1 MKLLIIT
8 SIKEDLQTV
17 THIMDKAGIAVFS
30 VSETIGHKTE
40 QHGFLMDN
48 WFGKSGDGTA
58 ALFIFSFTDDAKA
71 THTIDLV
78 KNHNAVSE
86 SHFPIRAFV
95 VPVDQSSF

>member
-17 THIMDKAGIAVFS
+17 THIMEKAGIAVFS

-48 WFGKSGDGTA
+48 WFGKSGDGTD
-58 ALFIFSFTDDAKA
+58 ALFTFSFTDDAKA
-71 THTIDLV
+71 AQTIELV
-78 KNHNAVSE
+78 KNHNVESE
-86 SHFPIRAFV
+86 SHFPIRAFI
-95 VPVDQSSF
+95 VPVEQSSF